1 MNSIGQVPI
10 EESLLKKFFTIFA
23 FNLTRLSPL
32 WIHNKTLPQTEIQ
45 WREWTRR
52 EINCFVMHSDPKVFR
67 VIFLQMALDIH
78 SATKKTLRHLYLVI
92 DEMLLQ
98 EMKNFTMWFYLAIA
112 DPIFAKGGELPQ
124 ESYISRKRFSH
135 FHNPF
140 LHCFHLYIFIFNT
153 SIALVGI
160 HECIAK
166 IRVSKCPIL
175 KYLWDY

>member
-112 DPIFAKGGELPQ
+112 DPIFAKGGDLPQ
-124 ESYISRKRFSH
+124 EIVETIRQNRCNFEYKH
-135 FHNPF
+135 ETWHNCSWGWLKTF
-140 LHCFHLYIFIFNT
+140 WLIFRSPT
-153 SIALVGI
+153 ALMFV
-160 HECIAK
+160 K
-166 IRVSKCPIL
+166 NNL
-175 KYLWDY
+175 D